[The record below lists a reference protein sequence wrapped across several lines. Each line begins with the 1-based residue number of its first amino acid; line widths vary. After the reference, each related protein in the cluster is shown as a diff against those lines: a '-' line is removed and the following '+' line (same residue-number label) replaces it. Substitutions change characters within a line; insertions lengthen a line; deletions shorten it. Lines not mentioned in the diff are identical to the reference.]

1 MKQLFALLTFI
12 LLLTACQMQEP
23 RMVPPQQS
31 YQQQNNLPPVPA
43 VLQEQILAQPAV
55 VPQIAPK
62 PDIPELGAVDLS
74 IHAYGAQETGGSAR
88 LNTPLEYRI
97 NIAQSRASSP
107 PLTSAYSPTIFLA
120 VIKSDGQVELYGT
133 PDVPGILPS
142 NYFVYDAKKE
152 RWVNDKG
159 LSQSEVGMQRY
170 VGIVHWN
177 GKTKQLEETV
187 NVR

>member
-1 MKQLFALLTFI
+1 MKKLFAI
-12 LLLTACQMQEP
+12 LAVLFLFACQAPEP

-31 YQQQNNLPPVPA
+31 YQQQNSPPVPA
-43 VLQEQILAQPAV
+43 VLQEQIRAQPAV
-55 VPQIAPK
+55 VPQVAPK

-88 LNTPLEYRI
+88 MNTPLEYRI
-97 NIAQSRASSP
+97 NIAQARASSP
-107 PLTSAYSPTIFLA
+107 PLTSVYSPTIFLA
-120 VIKSDGQVELYGT
+120 VIKSDGQVELFGT
-133 PDVPGILPS
+133 PDIPGILPS
-142 NYFVYDAKKE
+142 NQFMYDATKE

-159 LSQSEVGMQRY
+159 LAQGEIGMQRY